1 MKDDIPRTARSG
13 DFVVN
18 AKTVELMG
26 VPFFRKL
33 IRSAIAKANTKGMK
47 VSKTSVSK
55 KEGVDI
61 MVQNG
66 EIRIPRELVKIIGL
80 KKLRAWNNTGLRA
93 RGESPIA
100 A

>member
-1 MKDDIPRTARSG
+1 
-13 DFVVN
+13 
-18 AKTVELMG
+18 
-26 VPFFRKL
+26 
-33 IRSAIAKANTKGMK
+33 MK

-61 MVQNG
+61 LVQNG
-66 EIRIPRELVKIIGL
+66 EIRIPRELVKIIDL

>member
-1 MKDDIPRTARSG
+1 MSALRNYG
-13 DFVVN
+13 C
-18 AKTVELMG
+18 
-26 VPFFRKL
+26 FRLAAVIHKL
-33 IRSAIAKANTKGMK
+33 
-47 VSKTSVSK
+47 K
-55 KEGVDI
+55 KEGMDI
-61 MVQNG
+61 LVQNG

>member
-1 MKDDIPRTARSG
+1 
-13 DFVVN
+13 
-18 AKTVELMG
+18 MG
-26 VPFFRKL
+26 VSFFRKL
-33 IRSAIAKANTKGMK
+33 IRSALSRANKKGMK

-61 MVQNG
+61 LVQNG
-66 EIRIPRELVKIIGL
+66 EIRIPRELVKIIDL